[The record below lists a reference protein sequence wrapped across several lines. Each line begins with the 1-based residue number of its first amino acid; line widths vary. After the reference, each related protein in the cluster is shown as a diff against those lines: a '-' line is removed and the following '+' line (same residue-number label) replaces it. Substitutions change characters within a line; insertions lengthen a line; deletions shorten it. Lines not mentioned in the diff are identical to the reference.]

1 MLPELCTTCKQ
12 LLSSHASI
20 VLFWAHLPYLQPGP
34 KSYLFRDVFER
45 GRAEPEVVGRR
56 GHEEQDGKRVPA
68 ARAGWVEGGHVV
80 DIPAQGDL
88 PVVEV
93 LEGGVAQ
100 QLERHPVGLRARVVD
115 EGCDSPGLES
125 ECKLMGWYPNEN

>member
-1 MLPELCTTCKQ
+1 M
-12 LLSSHASI
+12 
-20 VLFWAHLPYLQPGP
+20 
-34 KSYLFRDVFER
+34 
-45 GRAEPEVVGRR
+45 
-56 GHEEQDGKRVPA
+56 
-68 ARAGWVEGGHVV
+68 V

-125 ECKLMGWYPNEN
+125 ECKLMGWNPNENYWLCFPGAEGGQHILRDKMNCTVRFGNSFLTVSLVYQTCCLLP

>member
-1 MLPELCTTCKQ
+1 MVVNDVGEREPRP
-12 LLSSHASI
+12 SSQFEYVLHI
-20 VLFWAHLPYLQPGP
+20 VTRFTRAVYH
-34 KSYLFRDVFER
+34 LFRDVFER

-68 ARAGWVEGGHVV
+68 ARTGWVEGGHVV

-125 ECKLMGWYPNEN
+125 ECKLMGWNPNKN